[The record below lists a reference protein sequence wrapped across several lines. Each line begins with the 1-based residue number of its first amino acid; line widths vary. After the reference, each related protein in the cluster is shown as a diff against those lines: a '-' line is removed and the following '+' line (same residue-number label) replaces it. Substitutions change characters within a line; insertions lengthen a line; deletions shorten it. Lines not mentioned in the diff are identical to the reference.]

1 MADFDIDEDDNNVAD
16 AVAGD
21 VHPDELDLYEE
32 DDDDVRSEVNED
44 TQRLRDMIGKEDDI
58 DDDASDDDEGG
69 VGQTTLDA
77 MAAHAASN
85 AGTSTRNSIKTHYTI
100 LSNTSST
107 NLPYICP
114 VVLSAHVK
122 EGVEFEAI
130 PPNKWSFRMSAEERG
145 RAVASFL
152 HHSSEELTKARRKSE
167 DHIVATRRNRA
178 EAGAQAFRNA
188 RVVGATV
195 VGAARRLEAIRA
207 ATPFAIVVEEA
218 CEVMEPTLMSVLAV
232 QSAQKVEL
240 IGDHRQLPAFVQN
253 SWFNLETTMPSI
265 KTSLFE
271 RLVTGSV
278 ATRGGRQG
286 HRRNETDAEPIDCTI
301 LDEQRRM
308 RCNIADIT
316 RPDYSDLVN
325 IVDHRLT
332 ATQRIGDTI
341 LRNPRAR
348 GSKAFSQL
356 EAHRQLS
363 SGDPLCV
370 PGILPTIYFWDI
382 PDNNETRARVGLSAC
397 NPKEAVAVV
406 ALTKWLILCG
416 TPASSISIIT
426 PYKGQKTEILSVL
439 RKEKVIPAYRHIAGA
454 HGHGPP
460 PESTVIV
467 STVDRYQ
474 GDENDVVILSLVRT
488 KPGNRFLGNKN
499 KI

>member
-1 MADFDIDEDDNNVAD
+1 MN
-16 AVAGD
+16 
-21 VHPDELDLYEE
+21 PDE
-32 DDDDVRSEVNED
+32 RS
-44 TQRLRDMIGKEDDI
+44 
-58 DDDASDDDEGG
+58 
-69 VGQTTLDA
+69 
-77 MAAHAASN
+77 
-85 AGTSTRNSIKTHYTI
+85 
-100 LSNTSST
+100 
-107 NLPYICP
+107 
-114 VVLSAHVK
+114 
-122 EGVEFEAI
+122 
-130 PPNKWSFRMSAEERG
+130 

-152 HHSSEELTKARRKSE
+152 HHSSEELTKARQKSE
-167 DHIVATRRNRA
+167 DHIVAARRNRA

-207 ATPFAIVVEEA
+207 AAPFAIVVEEA

-271 RLVTGSV
+271 RLVTGHV
-278 ATRGGRQG
+278 ATRGGRHG
-286 HRRNETDAEPIDCTI
+286 NRRNDDNAEPINCTI

-308 RCNIADIT
+308 RRDVADIT
-316 RPDYSDLVN
+316 RPDYNDLVT
-325 IVDHRLT
+325 IIDHKLT

-348 GSKAFSQL
+348 GSKAADQL
-356 EAHRQLS
+356 EAHRRLMN
-363 SGDPLCV
+363 GAPLCV
-370 PGILPTIYFWDI
+370 PGILPTIFFWNI

-397 NPKEAVAVV
+397 NPKEAMAVV
-406 ALTKWLILCG
+406 SLTKWLILCG
-416 TPASSISIIT
+416 TPSSSISIIT
-426 PYKGQKTEILSVL
+426 PYKGQKTEILNVL
-439 RKEKVIPAYRHIAGA
+439 RKEKVIPPYRHTGNQS

-460 PESTVIV
+460 PEPTVIV

-488 KPGNRFLGNKN
+488 KPGNRFLGN
-499 KI
+499 IH